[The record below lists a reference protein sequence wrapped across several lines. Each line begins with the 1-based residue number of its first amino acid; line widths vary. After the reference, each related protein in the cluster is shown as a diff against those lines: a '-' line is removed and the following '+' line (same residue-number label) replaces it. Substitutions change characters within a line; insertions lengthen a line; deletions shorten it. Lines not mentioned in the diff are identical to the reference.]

1 MGQKRRKKACKTPPS
16 TPKDPRETPKTTN
29 HDGTVAPSGCP
40 WPCAGGPQGRP
51 EDTLR
56 APRGPPK
63 QRQTKTQSPL
73 TKNAED
79 KKRTTKNTPQI
90 RSTFTRV
97 LCSGPSE
104 GLFWRRRGSKKTQK
118 PSFYISLGSQG
129 VQQRQKTLYLTT
141 LGEHT
146 PVATKAFGTDLRR
159 DLRPGAP
166 LGARPHPQNTT

>member
-1 MGQKRRKKACKTPPS
+1 MQDPTQHPKGPQRDPKNNESRRY
-16 TPKDPRETPKTTN
+16 
-29 HDGTVAPSGCP
+29 
-40 WPCAGGPQGRP
+40 GGPFWAPLAAHKGPQRGP
-51 EDTLR
+51 QDTLG

-97 LCSGPSE
+97 LCSCPSE

-118 PSFYISLGSQG
+118 PSFYCSFGPQG
-129 VQQRQKTLYLTT
+129 VPKRFKTLYFTRVR
-141 LGEHT
+141 EHT
-146 PVATKAFGTDLRR
+146 PVATKAFGTDLCR